1 MRFSLKSVLAAAAA
15 VSVLALGACG
25 TPDPGASATPSSNPS
40 AVPSSSGTPTPTPTP
55 EKVTP
60 SKDLSAVKAS
70 GAYGKQPKVDFKAP
84 WGIEETKTEVLA
96 EGKGAE
102 VPEAGPVEVNYY
114 GVNGRTGKVFD
125 ESFSKGQSIAFDVDG
140 VIPGFKKGLVGQK
153 QGSRVVIAMPGKD
166 GYDQSGGTQDGSIQ
180 VGDTLIF
187 VVDIV
192 ALPLSG
198 PQGEAVKP
206 AAGLPTVAD
215 KAGKPEITIP
225 KSDPPNDLKAQTL
238 IKGKGKKVTE
248 ADQVTINYRW
258 VAWKDG
264 RLLEETY
271 GAKPATTAL
280 AGLLPGMVKGLT
292 GQTVG
297 SRVLLVVPPAQ
308 GYPDGN
314 EKPKIE
320 KGETLVLVVDLLFSQ
335 AGQ

>member
-1 MRFSLKSVLAAAAA
+1 MRFSHKSVLAAAAA

-25 TPDPGASATPSSNPS
+25 TPEPAPGASPSADQS
-40 AVPSSSGTPTPTPTP
+40 AVPSGTPTPTPTP
-55 EKVTP
+55 TPVKP

-70 GAYGKQPKVDFKAP
+70 GAYGKEPKVEFKAP
-84 WGIEETKTEVLA
+84 WGIEETKTQVLT
-96 EGKGAE
+96 EGKGAK
-102 VPEAGPVEVNYY
+102 VPDAGPVEVNYY

-125 ESFSKGQSIAFDVDG
+125 ESFSKGQSIAFDVDQ
-140 VIPGFKKGLVGQK
+140 VIAGFKKGLVGQK

-166 GYDQSGGTQDGSIQ
+166 GYDQSGGSQDGSIQ

-192 ALPLSG
+192 GVPLTG

-206 AAGLPTVAD
+206 AAGLPTVKDAG
-215 KAGKPEITIP
+215 GKPEITIP
-225 KSDPPNDLKAQTL
+225 KSDPPKDLKAQTL
-238 IKGKGKKVTE
+238 IKGTGKKVAE
-248 ADQVTINYRW
+248 SDQLTINYRW

-271 GAKPATTAL
+271 GDKPATTAL
-280 AGLLPGMVKGLT
+280 SGLLPGMVKGLT

-297 SRVLLVVPPAQ
+297 SRVLLVVPPSQ

-314 EKPKIE
+314 DKPKIE

>member
-1 MRFSLKSVLAAAAA
+1 VFAAAAA

-25 TPDPGASATPSSNPS
+25 TPDPGASASPSADPS

-55 EKVTP
+55 AKVKP

-70 GAYGKQPKVDFKAP
+70 GAYGKEPKVEFKAP
-84 WGIEETKTEVLA
+84 WGIEETKTQVLS
-96 EGKGAE
+96 EGNGAK
-102 VPEAGPVEVNYY
+102 VPDAGPVEVNYY

-125 ESFSKGQSIAFDVDG
+125 ESFSGGKSIAFNVDE
-140 VIPGFKKGLVGQK
+140 VIAGFKKGLVGQK

-166 GYDQSGGTQDGSIQ
+166 GYDASGGTQDGSIQ

-192 ALPLSG
+192 AIPLTG
-198 PQGEAVKP
+198 PQGDAVKP

-215 KAGKPEITIP
+215 KDGKPEITIP
-225 KSDPPNDLKAQTL
+225 KSDPPKDLKAQPL
-238 IKGKGKKVTE
+238 IKGKGKKIAET
-248 ADQVTINYRW
+248 DQVTINYRW

-280 AGLLPGMVKGLT
+280 SGLLPGMVKGLT

-297 SRVLLVVPPAQ
+297 SRVLLVVPPSQ